1 MSEKEYLSNP
11 VNMRE
16 ALRRQDAKSRDYLAE
31 RVTALNLNNTLVHDI
46 TEQQTLSGYAQ
57 ARHRL
62 HRGLIER
69 LNPQAVANASVEKI
83 RATIEEY
90 LADVTAEE
98 NMPLSRI
105 ERSKL
110 LDDLQ
115 YELMGLG
122 PLSPLMSDA
131 TVADILVNGP
141 HQVFVERQGVLEL
154 TDVRFHDV
162 DHLMQTI
169 ERILSSI
176 GRRVDISSPMVDSR
190 LPDGSRVNVII
201 PPLSVR
207 GPILSIRRFMSD
219 VLQMKDLIIGGSL
232 TAEAAE
238 FIEKAIHARLNIIIS
253 GGTGTGK
260 TTMLNCLARSIPDN
274 QRIITVEDTAELQLR
289 HPHLVSLE
297 ARPSNTEGQGTINI
311 RDLVRN
317 TLRMRPD
324 RIIVGEVRGGEALDM
339 LQAMNTGH
347 DGSLATLHSNSP
359 RDTLSRLETMM
370 MMANLELPQRV
381 LREQIG
387 SALNLIVHLYRYADG
402 KRMVSHISEITGLD
416 DGVVLMQDLFIT
428 KREGNKLQMRGC
440 NIVPAVSNL
449 MHERGVELDPGWFK
463 S

>member
-1 MSEKEYLSNP
+1 MSENEFLSNSA
-11 VNMRE
+11 NMRE
-16 ALRRQDAKSRDYLAE
+16 SLRRQDTKSRDYLAE
-31 RVTALNLNNTLVHDI
+31 RVTALNVNNSLIHDI

-57 ARHRL
+57 VRYRL

-69 LNPQAVANASVEKI
+69 LNPQAVASASVEKI

-90 LADVTAEE
+90 LAEVTVAE

-154 TDVRFHDV
+154 TDVRFHDD

-169 ERILSSI
+169 ERILSSV

-207 GPILSIRRFMSD
+207 GPVLSIRRFMSD

-232 TAEAAE
+232 TSEAAD

-260 TTMLNCLARSIPDN
+260 TTMLNCLARSIPEN
-274 QRIITVEDTAELQLR
+274 QRVITVEDTAELQLR

-402 KRMVSHISEITGLD
+402 KRMVSHISEITGVD

-428 KREGNKLQMRGC
+428 QREGNKLQMRAC
-440 NIVPAVSNL
+440 NIVPTISNL
-449 MHERGVELDPGWFK
+449 MHERGVEVDSGWFK